1 MAKSKPQ
8 TSYAE
13 ILASIE
19 GIDDLNIYANWIL
32 VGIWIRP
39 EKTASGIYLAD
50 KTLDEDKW
58 QGKTGF
64 VLKKGPL
71 AFVSDAQTD
80 FRDQD
85 VKPGDCVVYRNSD
98 GWSIDIRGVHCRM
111 VQDTDIK
118 MTVSDPAA
126 IY

>member
-1 MAKSKPQ
+1 MAKPQ

-13 ILASIE
+13 ILESIG
-19 GIDDLNIYANWIL
+19 GIDDLNIHANWIL
-32 VGIWIRP
+32 TGIWMRP
-39 EKTASGIYLAD
+39 EKTDSGIFLPD
-50 KTLDEDKW
+50 KTRDEDRW

-80 FRDQD
+80 FKGQD
-85 VKPGDCVVYRNSD
+85 VNPGDCIVYRNSD

-118 MTVSDPAA
+118 MTVNDPAS